1 MAVVDAQ
8 GIQVVVDVTVTVV
21 KSRSMT
27 ASTSEQH
34 IGTGIEVVS
43 TTLPVYSLVGPSAG
57 PVVMGETSDVGSEVT
72 CVTEL
77 ANVCIC
83 VSRIEVIGRR
93 DAVVVVSPMIVVI
106 EAAGSVVAS
115 VVAIKET
122 SVLDESLILDEV
134 VSDGWLVVIEA
145 MDLLWEIDPVS

>member
-72 CVTEL
+72 CVIEL
-77 ANVCIC
+77 ANECIC

-93 DAVVVVSPMIVVI
+93 DADIVTSPMIVAT
-106 EAAGSVVAS
+106 EAEGSVVAS
-115 VVAIKET
+115 VVAFKDT
-122 SVLDESLILDEV
+122 SMLDGSLTLDEV
-134 VSDGWLVVIEA
+134 VSAGWLVVIEA